1 MISIYGAQ
9 AAQGL
14 HVYSPHGLTAC
25 LVLSHKWKIDIR
37 RAFIYDPIQ
46 ALNVQKNPMAVSNQE
61 KLQILKGSLPPLR
74 TCVISDSNK
83 DMSNHR
89 Y

>member
-14 HVYSPHGLTAC
+14 HVYSPHGLTPC

-46 ALNVQKNPMAVSNQE
+46 ALNVQKNPMALLSFQPRETPN
-61 KLQILKGSLPPLR
+61 IKGQS
-74 TCVISDSNK
+74 TSAK
-83 DMSNHR
+83 DMCNK
-89 Y
+89 